1 MANQLDLEEQEQ
13 LDQLKH
19 FWNQYGNQITWV
31 IIAVLACVA
40 AWNGYQWWQRSQ
52 ASQASAM
59 YDEVERVV
67 KGGDVQ
73 KADRAFSD
81 MKERFS
87 STTYTY
93 QAGLL
98 VAKMAFE
105 AGKPEVSKAVLTWVG
120 DKSGDKSYASIA
132 RLRLSGVLMEAKSY
146 DDALAV
152 LNVEPSEEFAALV
165 ADRKADIYL
174 LQGKRAEAIAA
185 YKKAFSAMDAQ
196 NDYRRLV
203 EVKLNALGVSPE
215 STESSK

>member
-105 AGKPEVSKAVLTWVG
+105 AGKPEVSKAVL
-120 DKSGDKSYASIA
+120 
-132 RLRLSGVLMEAKSY
+132 LSV
-146 DDALAV
+146 
-152 LNVEPSEEFAALV
+152 
-165 ADRKADIYL
+165 
-174 LQGKRAEAIAA
+174 
-185 YKKAFSAMDAQ
+185 
-196 NDYRRLV
+196 
-203 EVKLNALGVSPE
+203 
-215 STESSK
+215 